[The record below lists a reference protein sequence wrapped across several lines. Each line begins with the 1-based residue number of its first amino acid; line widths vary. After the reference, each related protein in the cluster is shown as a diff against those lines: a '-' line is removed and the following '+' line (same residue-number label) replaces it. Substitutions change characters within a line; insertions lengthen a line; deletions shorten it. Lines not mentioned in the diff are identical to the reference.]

1 MDEPFKIV
9 IAGAK
14 HTHVRDLT
22 TILSI
27 CPIDPSLP
35 ANPLCLP
42 HTPRSPTTDRINCTR
57 TPMPVIF
64 LTHSRPTSTARIGTI
79 GKSRA
84 CACSR
89 SKSEAIAL
97 HCRASGYRFGATMPP
112 SAKVHKQHLKQEKK
126 KPDTPSS
133 KLHDSRKQ
141 MLGYLKY
148 TGSDSKGATKEQKE
162 QAQVALKVYE
172 ALPPN
177 KKNAFIDRWKS
188 TKDSK
193 NMGWVRD
200 FEETLSKQRE
210 VTRSHTQDLLTRQ
223 FRKQLHECVL
233 ACIAL
238 RI

>member
-1 MDEPFKIV
+1 MDFSL
-9 IAGAK
+9 
-14 HTHVRDLT
+14 RD
-22 TILSI
+22 S
-27 CPIDPSLP
+27 
-35 ANPLCLP
+35 P
-42 HTPRSPTTDRINCTR
+42 HLVPGR
-57 TPMPVIF
+57 TWAPMPI
-64 LTHSRPTSTARIGTI
+64 ARTKI
-79 GKSRA
+79 
-84 CACSR
+84 
-89 SKSEAIAL
+89 
-97 HCRASGYRFGATMPP
+97 
-112 SAKVHKQHLKQEKK
+112 KQEKK
-126 KPDTPSS
+126 KPDTTAS
-133 KLHDSRKQ
+133 KLQESRKQ

-200 FEETLSKQRE
+200 FEETLSKERE

>member
-1 MDEPFKIV
+1 
-9 IAGAK
+9 
-14 HTHVRDLT
+14 
-22 TILSI
+22 
-27 CPIDPSLP
+27 
-35 ANPLCLP
+35 
-42 HTPRSPTTDRINCTR
+42 
-57 TPMPVIF
+57 
-64 LTHSRPTSTARIGTI
+64 
-79 GKSRA
+79 
-84 CACSR
+84 
-89 SKSEAIAL
+89 
-97 HCRASGYRFGATMPP
+97 MPP
-112 SAKVHKQHLKQEKK
+112 SAKVQKQHLKQEKK
-126 KPDTPSS
+126 KDAPAD
-133 KLHDSRKQ
+133 KLQQSRKQ

-148 TGSDSKGATKEQKE
+148 TPESSKATPEQKK
-162 QAQVALKVYE
+162 QCVDALKIYE

-200 FEETLSKQRE
+200 FEETLSKERE